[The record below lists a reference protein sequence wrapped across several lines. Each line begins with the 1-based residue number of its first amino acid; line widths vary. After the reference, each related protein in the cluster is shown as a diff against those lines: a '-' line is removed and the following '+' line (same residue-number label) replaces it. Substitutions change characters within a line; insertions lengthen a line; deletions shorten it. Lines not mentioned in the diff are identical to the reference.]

1 MVTMTRPA
9 PPTNTHDAREPP
21 IRYDDGLFASLKA
34 TVSKKMVNREGDYN
48 MNEVCI
54 NDALAATYS
63 FGIIMQFD
71 TIPHLNST
79 SRKVG

>member
-1 MVTMTRPA
+1 
-9 PPTNTHDAREPP
+9 
-21 IRYDDGLFASLKA
+21 
-34 TVSKKMVNREGDYN
+34 MVNREGNYS

-63 FGIIMQFD
+63 FGIIMRFD
-71 TIPHLNST
+71 TIPHLNPT